1 MYHERALMVI
11 YMHSHS
17 LLCTVTIA
25 PLIRLLIMNSMYLTG
40 CVQDKEEA
48 SLRINVNGSMITSCA
63 L

>member
-1 MYHERALMVI
+1 MYHERAVMVI
-11 YMHSHS
+11 YMHSHP

-25 PLIRLLIMNSMYLTG
+25 PLIRLLMTG

>member
-11 YMHSHS
+11 YMHSHP
-17 LLCTVTIA
+17 LFCTVTIA
-25 PLIRLLIMNSMYLTG
+25 PLIRLLIMNVSDW

-48 SLRINVNGSMITSCA
+48 SLRSNVNGSMITSYA

>member
-11 YMHSHS
+11 YMHSHP
-17 LLCTVTIA
+17 LFCTVTIA
-25 PLIRLLIMNSMYLTG
+25 PLIRLLMTG

-48 SLRINVNGSMITSCA
+48 SLRINVNGSMITSYA